1 MLYSV
6 TFFFKYKKI
15 IFLTNIKKF
24 FIYMLYRKS
33 YTKQHNNK
41 LSGNEKKRMHIVF
54 HFFIKNKG

>member
-1 MLYSV
+1 MLYSF

-15 IFLTNIKKF
+15 MFLTNIKKF

-41 LSGNEKKRMHIVF
+41 LSGNEKKEF
-54 HFFIKNKG
+54 TLCFIFL